1 MQLGIIR
8 TMTEYNSENEKFNQ
22 FEIENQPNA
31 EWLQ

>member
-1 MQLGIIR
+1 MQLDIIR
-8 TMTEYNSENEKFNQ
+8 IMTEYNLVNEKCNQ